1 MSGHSKWSNIKYKKE
16 IADKRKAQVFSK
28 LTRMITL
35 AAKEGGQNP
44 ETNTKLQQAIEKAKS
59 FNLPNDN
66 IKRAIEKASAKDAQ
80 VLENF
85 LIEAFGPGQ
94 VAILIEGVTDNKK
107 RTFSEIKNIIE
118 KHSGKVGSGGSIRW
132 LFDQRG
138 LIEIL
143 PDEQDEEFKKP
154 ETLEMLAID
163 SGAEDFFWKEGVFN
177 IITEPKELQEIFKNI
192 QDRGVK
198 IGSFGLSFIA
208 KEKIRVEDKDIQ
220 SKLQTLFESL
230 DENEAI
236 QEIYSNLE

>member
-16 IADKRKAQVFSK
+16 IADKKKAQVFSK

-66 IKRAIEKASAKDAQ
+66 IKRAIEKATAKDAQ
-80 VLENF
+80 ALENF

-107 RTFSEIKNIIE
+107 RTFAEIKNIIE
-118 KHSGKVGSGGSIRW
+118 KNNGKMGSGGSIKW
-132 LFDQRG
+132 LFEQKG

-143 PDEQDEEFKKP
+143 PEEQNEEFKKS
-154 ETLEMLAID
+154 ENLEILAIE

-177 IITEPKELQEIFKNI
+177 IITEAKDLQKVFKNI
-192 QDRGVK
+192 QEKGVK
-198 IGSFGLSFIA
+198 IGDYNLAYIP
-208 KEKIRVEDKDIQ
+208 KEKIKIEDRDIQ
-220 SKLQTLFESL
+220 NKLKNLFESL
-230 DENEAI
+230 DENEDV
-236 QEIYSNLE
+236 QNIYSNLE